1 MSESRKVLRGIATGV
16 LLICTVYI
24 VYSIIKDPLGKHD
37 IMFALV
43 VTSPIAE
50 REELLLCCLY
60 VTRNAQPARRQE
72 NI

>member
-1 MSESRKVLRGIATGV
+1 MSESRKVLCGIATGV

-43 VTSPIAE
+43 VTAGFIALGSNKKG
-50 REELLLCCLY
+50 RSEE
-60 VTRNAQPARRQE
+60 AKM
-72 NI
+72 

>member
-1 MSESRKVLRGIATGV
+1 MSESRKVLRGLATGV

-43 VTSPIAE
+43 VTAGFIALGSNKKG
-50 REELLLCCLY
+50 RSEE
-60 VTRNAQPARRQE
+60 AKM
-72 NI
+72 

>member
-1 MSESRKVLRGIATGV
+1 MSESRKVLRGIAIGV

-43 VTSPIAE
+43 VTAGFIALGSNKKG
-50 REELLLCCLY
+50 RSEE
-60 VTRNAQPARRQE
+60 AKM
-72 NI
+72 

>member
-1 MSESRKVLRGIATGV
+1 MSESRKVLRGIAIGV

-43 VTSPIAE
+43 VTAGFIA
-50 REELLLCCLY
+50 LGS
-60 VTRNAQPARRQE
+60 NKK
-72 NI
+72 